1 MKRAVDGIGIGK
13 LQVNKLTVGR
23 IMDQVLLAV
32 RLIGHSLVLAFYEKV
47 FKGLYGIL
55 VFDAGLSRLS
65 MGVSSR
71 ITTLH
76 SRINR

>member
-32 RLIGHSLVLAFYEKV
+32 RLIGHSLVLAFWEKGV
-47 FKGLYGIL
+47 KGLYGIL
-55 VFDAGLSRLS
+55 FLMLGCHGCSSR
-65 MGVSSR
+65 GSSR

-76 SRINR
+76 SRINP